1 MMLDTPYDKI
11 LIKKTEAEK
20 FFSVSQSQLSKWI
33 RQGDLTNMRGYVNL
47 YELFIYWKQ
56 NIHGVEQLEANK
68 DETEHKDTALAEIKR
83 KIQIEILEAK
93 RLENKK
99 TKGALVERSEVIE
112 AWINRLSDLRG
123 GLLQLK
129 ARLKSK
135 VAEKNEHEAGELIE
149 KEVDSLFTQFSRKGK
164 FCEYKKLD

>member
-1 MMLDTPYDKI
+1 MLDTPYDKI

-47 YELFIYWKQ
+47 YELFIFWKQ
-56 NIHGVEQLEANK
+56 NINGVEQLEANK
-68 DETEHKDTALAEIKR
+68 DGSEHKDTALAEIKR

-99 TKGALVERSEVIE
+99 EKGKLVEKEEVIS
-112 AWINRLSDLRG
+112 AWINRLSDLRT
-123 GLLQLK
+123 GLIS
-129 ARLKSK
+129 LKSRISHK
-135 VAEKNEHEAGELIE
+135 AANKDELEIASIVE
-149 KEVDSLFTQFSRKGK
+149 KEVDQLFEHFSREGK
-164 FCEYKKLD
+164 FCKHE